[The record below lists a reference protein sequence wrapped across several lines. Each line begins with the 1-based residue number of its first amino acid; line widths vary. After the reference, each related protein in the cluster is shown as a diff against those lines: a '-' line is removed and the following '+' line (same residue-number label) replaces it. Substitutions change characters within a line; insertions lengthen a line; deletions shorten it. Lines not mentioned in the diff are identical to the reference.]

1 MATDSLHERGKELEE
16 AFFRQMNEKLTEK
29 LKAEAQAKLDKE
41 ALSKLTGIKADALL
55 DRLLELKLGP
65 STVAAFGL
73 LPVVEVAWADGRV
86 DDQEKRAVLDAAQK
100 TGVTASGVEM
110 LEHWL

>member
-41 ALSKLTGIKADALL
+41 ALSKLTGIKADRAN
-55 DRLLELKLGP
+55 P
-65 STVAAFGL
+65 CGL
-73 LPVVEVAWADGRV
+73 WHRPPGRRCGLPR
-86 DDQEKRAVLDAAQK
+86 
-100 TGVTASGVEM
+100 SSYSC
-110 LEHWL
+110 